1 MARRTKK
8 PPKEKK
14 PGFGRRLRNRARTL
28 GELGSDA
35 VHQPRVIP
43 GKAHGWFRH
52 WAGRVWRLRG
62 GGLYACGFIVTF
74 LYLEI
79 VTIFG
84 DVAESSGVIDF
95 LATELFEFF
104 FRFVIESLMNTIN
117 AFIWPVY
124 VIAFAPPWGMIGLGA
139 AFVLFDRVIK
149 KPVEEYLFRD
159 EEADV

>member
-1 MARRTKK
+1 MARQSKK
-8 PPKEKK
+8 PPKAKK
-14 PGFGRRLRNRARTL
+14 PGFRERLRGRARTL

-35 VHQPRVIP
+35 VHQPGVIP

-104 FRFVIESLMNTIN
+104 FRFVIESLMNTIS

-159 EEADV
+159 EEGDV